1 MNFSRDILS
10 VLLLSIFAS
19 STGTDL
25 ANNSNI
31 LLILLLA
38 LSNNNSCGCNNG
50 CNSCNS
56 CNNCNSCNCGCNN
69 RLF

>member
-1 MNFSRDILS
+1 MSFSQDIFS

-19 STGTDL
+19 NTGTDL

-38 LSNNNSCGCNNG
+38 LANNNNSCGCNNCG
-50 CNSCNS
+50 CNNSS
-56 CNNCNSCNCGCNN
+56 CNNCGCGCNN